1 MGGKWIN
8 TKATPP
14 YKALVE
20 RNRVLEEQLIHL
32 ERVSSDEMHKTLVAE
47 LNVETLELMVMEL
60 KEGLTLVQNLV

>member
-47 LNVETLELMVMEL
+47 LNVETQELRVME
-60 KEGLTLVQNLV
+60 